1 MVVKGLD
8 NTGVRHI
15 TFWCG
20 LQEASKAALC
30 NSIAVADKYTS
41 VGIKETIAF
50 RYGLNRKRV
59 WNLYE
64 AQVKGCPQIT
74 RTLLSLAAY
83 FCSMDITDDRDR
95 LYGMIAMATDG
106 SSLLNVDYSLTCE
119 EVYLRFAQAFI
130 TQHKSLDI
138 ICFATIHLS

>member
-1 MVVKGLD
+1 M
-8 NTGVRHI
+8 
-15 TFWCG
+15 FWCG

-95 LYGMIAMATDG
+95 LYGMIAMDHR
-106 SSLLNVDYSLTCE
+106 S
-119 EVYLRFAQAFI
+119 
-130 TQHKSLDI
+130 
-138 ICFATIHLS
+138 